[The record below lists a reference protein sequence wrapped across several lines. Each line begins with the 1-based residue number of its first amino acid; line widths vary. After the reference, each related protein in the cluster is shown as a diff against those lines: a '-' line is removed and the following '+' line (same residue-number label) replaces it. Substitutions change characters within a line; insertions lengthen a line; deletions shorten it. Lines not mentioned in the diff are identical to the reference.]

1 MKLVTSA
8 LAAIALLV
16 ASASAGPEAAPAPAP
31 APIPALEAGS
41 ITARAQ
47 RPREDDMDCWKCPS
61 TNGHTLTG
69 QSKWGKGGKE
79 WSCQYKYD
87 PPIWQVW
94 KLIDK
99 LDAGPKHC
107 YYDGYYGEWTGR
119 QSCSGYTCEWGCV
132 YHMDDTCRTWQE
144 D

>member
-1 MKLVTSA
+1 MICKDVLWLSRFSLLPTSA
-8 LAAIALLV
+8 IAELLDIV
-16 ASASAGPEAAPAPAP
+16 V
-31 APIPALEAGS
+31 IH
-41 ITARAQ
+41 R
-47 RPREDDMDCWKCPS
+47 RDCWKCPS

-99 LDAGPKHC
+99 LDAGPKH
-107 YYDGYYGEWTGR
+107 W
-119 QSCSGYTCEWGCV
+119 
-132 YHMDDTCRTWQE
+132 
-144 D
+144 